1 MYVRT
6 IKITFKD
13 KMSKDMFVNYTDT
26 KADAEGIKNGTLMK
40 LIFSNSDVIATLVL
54 IFPDHKTYIK
64 DHNNLAGPI
73 IDSFKEQGLKIDLN
87 DGEVLGATAVSSN
100 FLDTLTKEATFIKQ
114 IKVFFKNFVK

>member
-40 LIFSNSDVIATLVL
+40 FVFSNSDVIVTLVL
-54 IFPDHKTYIK
+54 IFLTIKLIQKTITIQR
-64 DHNNLAGPI
+64 DQLLIH
-73 IDSFKEQGLKIDLN
+73 LKSR
-87 DGEVLGATAVSSN
+87 VLR
-100 FLDTLTKEATFIKQ
+100 LI
-114 IKVFFKNFVK
+114 